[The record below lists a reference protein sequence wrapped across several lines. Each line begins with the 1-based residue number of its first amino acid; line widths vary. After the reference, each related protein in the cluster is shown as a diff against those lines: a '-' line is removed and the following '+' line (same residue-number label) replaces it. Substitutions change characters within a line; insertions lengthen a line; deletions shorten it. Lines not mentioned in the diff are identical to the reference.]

1 MASPVAVDQAASL
14 MVAFAE
20 RTGVTGAKA
29 PRRYLW
35 TDAFAVCNFLG
46 LARATGQE
54 RYTEIAQSL
63 VAQVHQIL
71 GRHRADGP
79 RSGWLSGLSEL
90 EGLAH
95 PTFGGLRI
103 GKKLPERSEGERFD
117 ERLEW
122 DRDGQYFH
130 YLTKWMHA
138 LDQMAHASREARY
151 NSWARELAIAAHRGF
166 VSGGWGAKHM
176 VWKMSTDLSRVLVP
190 SMGQH
195 DPLDGWI
202 TYVELE
208 VTANQLHATDR
219 GLDLRIPIG
228 DFVQMARTTSL
239 VTQDP
244 LGLGGLL
251 VDVSRVMRL
260 LSASDL
266 VSVQLL
272 ELLLR
277 AVQIGLGRY
286 ALQGDLS
293 EPVERRLAF
302 RELGLAIG
310 IKALG
315 TAQNALS
322 LASVRREPWLGA
334 RSASLEQQ
342 MIALSP
348 YRALSSQIESFWL
361 EPANR
366 TSDSWIEHQDIND
379 VMLATCLAPEGFLGT

>member
-1 MASPVAVDQAASL
+1 VSIQVAVNQAAAL
-14 MVAFAE
+14 MGVFAE
-20 RTGVTGAKA
+20 RTGVTGTNV

-46 LARATGQE
+46 LARATGREQ
-54 RYTEIAQSL
+54 YLEIAQSL
-63 VAQVHQIL
+63 VAQVHQVL
-71 GRHRADGP
+71 GRHRADSP

-90 EGLAH
+90 EGSAH

-117 ERLEW
+117 EHLEW

-138 LDQMAHASREARY
+138 LDRMAHATGEIRY
-151 NSWARELAIAAHRGF
+151 NCWARELATAAHRAF
-166 VSGGWGAKHM
+166 VVGERGGKHM
-176 VWKMSTDLSRVLVP
+176 VWKMSTDLSRALVP

-195 DPLDGWI
+195 DPLDGWL
-202 TYVELE
+202 TCVELE
-208 VTANQLHATDR
+208 VTANELRSTDR
-219 GLDLRIPIG
+219 GPDLHIPINE
-228 DFVQMARTTSL
+228 FVQVARTANL
-239 VTQDP
+239 VTRDP

-251 VDVSRVMRL
+251 VDVSRVIRL

-272 ELLLR
+272 QLLLR
-277 AVQIGLGRY
+277 AARIGLGQY

-322 LASVRREPWLGA
+322 AASVQRERWLGT

-342 MIALSP
+342 LIALSR

-366 TSDSWIEHQDIND
+366 ESDGWVEHQDIND